1 MHTFS
6 FPVATADFMPVVSVP
21 LTFPAGSAAGTSQSF
36 TVTIVN
42 DAIVEGNEVFSL
54 TATDGALNVQ
64 AVAGRDSVTVAIIDD
79 DAGKKT
85 K

>member
-1 MHTFS
+1 
-6 FPVATADFMPVVSVP
+6 MPVVSVP
-21 LTFPAGSAAGTSQSF
+21 LTFPAGSTAGTSQSF

-54 TATDGALNVQ
+54 TATDGASNVQ